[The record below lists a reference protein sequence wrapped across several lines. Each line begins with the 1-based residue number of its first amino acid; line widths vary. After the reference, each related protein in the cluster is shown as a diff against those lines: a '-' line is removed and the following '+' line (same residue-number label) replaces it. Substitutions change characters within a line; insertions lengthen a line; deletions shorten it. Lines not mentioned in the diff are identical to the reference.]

1 VAAEGIAA
9 MDVERETM
17 IEVAV
22 SVLAVA
28 LFVVG
33 IVTIGTM
40 TGGKQPTRTGA
51 LALVG
56 AVFLFILVM
65 AGIGVFL
72 ERR

>member
-1 VAAEGIAA
+1 

-17 IEVAV
+17 IEIAV

-28 LFVVG
+28 LFAAG
-33 IVTIGTM
+33 IIAIGNA
-40 TGGKQPTRTGA
+40 TGGQRPTEAGG

-65 AGIGVFL
+65 AGIGLFL
-72 ERR
+72 ERQ

>member
-1 VAAEGIAA
+1 

-17 IEVAV
+17 IEIAV

-28 LFVVG
+28 LFTVG
-33 IVTIGTM
+33 ILAIGNA
-40 TGGKQPTRTGA
+40 TGGQQPTSEGA

-56 AVFLFILVM
+56 AVFLFVLVM
-65 AGIGVFL
+65 AGIGLFL

>member
-1 VAAEGIAA
+1 MAAGGIAA

-17 IEVAV
+17 IEIAV
-22 SVLAVA
+22 SVLAVG
-28 LFVVG
+28 LFVVA
-33 IVTIGTM
+33 IVAIGNA
-40 TGGKQPTRTGA
+40 TGGQQPTSAGG

-65 AGIGVFL
+65 AGIGLFL